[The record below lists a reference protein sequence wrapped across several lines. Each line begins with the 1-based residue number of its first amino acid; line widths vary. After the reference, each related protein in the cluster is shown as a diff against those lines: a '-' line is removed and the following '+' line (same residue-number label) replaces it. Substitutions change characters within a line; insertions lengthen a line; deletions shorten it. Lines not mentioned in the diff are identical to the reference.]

1 MPFDKIKK
9 KILKL
14 EDISTFTETS
24 KEKIKNS
31 LDFRINEYQSQI
43 NNLTQEKNN
52 SLIKR
57 SQNEVKINLISS
69 QKNIDFNNNE
79 KINEEIKIIQKK
91 NFDLLIDQE

>member
-1 MPFDKIKK
+1 MPFAALEK

-57 SQNEVKINLISS
+57 SQNEVKILYLS
-69 QKNIDFNNNE
+69 FA
-79 KINEEIKIIQKK
+79 
-91 NFDLLIDQE
+91 L